1 MSYFRFSIYKAIRKV
16 SFLGILD
23 QRSYKCL
30 ILNATELFKILDKFS
45 FKEISTFSRISKLM
59 HLDSKLLSSCL
70 IKTLCKQTISWFQKC
85 ITVLILREQGL
96 RNVLFWIPRK
106 VFIFSHQK
114 SVGTLCEIFSRQSKL
129 DNGKISITI
138 CNCNETS
145 NTVLLVQLLKGTCFR
160 CRRLMAGKGRLHTF
174 QASLQALDYGLI
186 SLVNELQDKFN
197 EVTAKGGD
205 DKVRDIQ
212 VIEVIDQYLQEAT
225 RGKKMI
231 SILSHVSLFPKSE
244 FFLWFTQGG
253 KKTNISVVRNN
264 QKTLLGD
271 QSQGVI
277 FHWASTI
284 FWYSRF

>member
-1 MSYFRFSIYKAIRKV
+1 M
-16 SFLGILD
+16 
-23 QRSYKCL
+23 
-30 ILNATELFKILDKFS
+30 
-45 FKEISTFSRISKLM
+45 
-59 HLDSKLLSSCL
+59 
-70 IKTLCKQTISWFQKC
+70 
-85 ITVLILREQGL
+85 
-96 RNVLFWIPRK
+96 
-106 VFIFSHQK
+106 
-114 SVGTLCEIFSRQSKL
+114 GTLCEIFSRQSKI
-129 DNGKISITI
+129 DNDIISITI

-225 RGKKMI
+225 RGNKII

-244 FFLWFTQGG
+244 VFFMVYPGV
-253 KKTNISVVRNN
+253 KKIQYFCSQEQPENPTGRPKSGCHFPLGIYNILVYQIKMSTNLKLVVEESENLKISF
-264 QKTLLGD
+264 
-271 QSQGVI
+271 SE
-277 FHWASTI
+277 
-284 FWYSRF
+284 YSSKDTD